1 MLISCILAFGLFCTS
16 KCDTVSFGQMLSWI
30 KSCDT
35 VALSKL
41 STAQMNFVY
50 AVEDHNAPLHM
61 AADRGSLAVIKYMVR
76 HGAEINVL
84 DDYGSTPLTISIFND
99 SFPAATFLLENGADP
114 NFISKNQHA
123 QAIPLFT
130 AIKRNSPSMV
140 KMLLERGADYKIGGF
155 DGRTPLQFA
164 ACSGTLGILKLIL
177 AKDNDI
183 YSEDEDGY
191 TILDLAKQCD
201 NKENTKYLEVLF
213 KKRPPKKN

>member
-1 MLISCILAFGLFCTS
+1 MLNSCILAFGLFCTS

-50 AVEDHNAPLHM
+50 AEEDHNAPLHI
-61 AADRGSLAVIKYMVR
+61 AADRGSLAIIKYMVR
-76 HGAEINVL
+76 HGARINVL

-99 SFPAATFLLENGADP
+99 SFPAATFLLKNGADP

-140 KMLLERGADYKIGGF
+140 KMLLDRGADFKIEGF
-155 DGRTPLQFA
+155 DDLTPLQFA
-164 ACSGTLGILKLIL
+164 ACSGNLEILKLLL
-177 AKDNDI
+177 AKDDDI
-183 YSEDEDGY
+183 YKEDDDGNNS
-191 TILDLAKQCD
+191 LDLAKQCK
-201 NKENTKYLEVLF
+201 NKEVEKYLEGLF
-213 KKRPPKKN
+213 KKRPAKTK